1 MRSWD
6 RFWNFMVT
14 FLGTVSAFSPF
25 GLRLNHKVGQR
36 LVSKLSATPIK
47 VVKNLPQADV
57 DKMQIKTWATWG
69 CSESKFP
76 WSYGDQETAYLLAG
90 KVVVTPSDSSL
101 PAVTIEKGDLVVFPS
116 GMSCT
121 WDVQAPL
128 RKHYK
133 FD

>member
-1 MRSWD
+1 MRYWD
-6 RFWNFMVT
+6 RVWHFMLT

-36 LVSKLSATPIK
+36 LVAQMSATPIK
-47 VVKNLPQADV
+47 VVKNLPLAEFDRL
-57 DKMQIKTWATWG
+57 QINSWATWG
-69 CSESKFP
+69 CGESKFP

-90 KVVVTPSDSSL
+90 KVVVTPTDKSL

-116 GMSCT
+116 GMSCV
-121 WDVQAPL
+121 WEVQTPL